1 MSKSLQTATLRLTA
15 DWVKP
20 NFSPICWLVMGV
32 DNPSGVTETQTK
44 KYIEQAQSA
53 ADIAR
58 ERIKDIGEQVHGSE

>member
-1 MSKSLQTATLRLTA
+1 
-15 DWVKP
+15 
-20 NFSPICWLVMGV
+20 MGV